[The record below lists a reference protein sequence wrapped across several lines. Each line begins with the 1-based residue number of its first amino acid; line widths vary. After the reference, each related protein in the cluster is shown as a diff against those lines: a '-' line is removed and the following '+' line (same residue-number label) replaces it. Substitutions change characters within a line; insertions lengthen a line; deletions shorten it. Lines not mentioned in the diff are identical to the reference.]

1 MLKEFIKTY
10 IMPVDPA
17 LALNVT
23 NAFIDLHLAD
33 KTDRPLLY
41 NQCVILCMSA
51 DIQAS
56 DIVIGDNA
64 RHEKMI
70 DAFKLLGD
78 AIMRD
83 DKCIKDEI
91 RALVFEGIL
100 A

>member
-10 IMPVDPA
+10 IMPVDPT

-33 KTDRPLLY
+33 KIDRPLLY

-51 DIQAS
+51 DIQAP
-56 DIVIGDNA
+56 DVVIGDNA
-64 RHEKMI
+64 RHKKMI

-78 AIMRD
+78 AIMRND
-83 DKCIKDEI
+83 PCIKEEI
-91 RALVFEGIL
+91 RDLIFKGIL